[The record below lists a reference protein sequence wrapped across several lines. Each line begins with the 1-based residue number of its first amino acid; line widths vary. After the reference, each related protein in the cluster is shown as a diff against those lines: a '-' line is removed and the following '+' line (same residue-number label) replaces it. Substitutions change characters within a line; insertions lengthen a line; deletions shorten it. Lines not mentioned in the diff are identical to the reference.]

1 MGDCLAADAVLV
13 VDRLSSERDDV
24 PLFEEVSL
32 TMAPG
37 DVVQLAGPNGSG
49 KTTLLR
55 ILMGLSSRYQG
66 SIAWRGTTMPK
77 ARDEFL
83 SETLYLG
90 HTSGVK
96 SSLTPLENLRWTG
109 ALSRPVDEKT
119 LVGALERVGLAG
131 YEHQPCYALSAGQQ
145 RRVSLARLF
154 CTSALLWVL
163 DEPFTAIDLAGVAEI
178 EKWIDQHAEAGGM
191 VLLTTHH
198 RLALSRPPRVLS
210 LEAQ

>member
-1 MGDCLAADAVLV
+1 MAADAVLV
-13 VDRLSSERDDV
+13 LDRLSSERDDV
-24 PLFEEVSL
+24 PLFTELSL
-32 TMAPG
+32 TMGAG

-55 ILMGLSSRYQG
+55 ILMGLSSQYQG
-66 SIAWRGTTMPK
+66 NISWRGTAMPK
-77 ARDEFL
+77 GRVEFL
-83 SETLYLG
+83 ADTLYLG
-90 HTSGVK
+90 HNAGVK
-96 SSLTPLENLRWTG
+96 AALTPLENLRWTG
-109 ALSRPVDEKT
+109 ALCSPVDDKAIFA
-119 LVGALERVGLAG
+119 ALEKVGLAG

-154 CTSALLWVL
+154 CSPASLWVL

-178 EKWIDQHAEAGGM
+178 ESWIDQHAESGGM

-198 RLALSRPPRVLS
+198 RLSLSRPPRVLS

>member
-1 MGDCLAADAVLV
+1 MAADAVLV
-13 VDRLSSERDDV
+13 LDRLSSERDDV
-24 PLFEEVSL
+24 PLFTELSV
-32 TMAPG
+32 TMGAG

-55 ILMGLSSRYQG
+55 ILMGLSSQYQG
-66 SIAWRGTTMPK
+66 NISWRGTAMPK
-77 ARDEFL
+77 GRVEFL
-83 SETLYLG
+83 ADTLYLG
-90 HTSGVK
+90 HNAGVK
-96 SSLTPLENLRWTG
+96 AALTPLENLRWTG
-109 ALSRPVDEKT
+109 ALCSPVDDNAIFA
-119 LVGALERVGLAG
+119 ALEKVGLAG

-154 CTSALLWVL
+154 CSSASLWVL

-178 EKWIDQHAEAGGM
+178 ESWIDQHAESGGM

-198 RLALSRPPRVLS
+198 RLSLSRPPRVLS

>member
-1 MGDCLAADAVLV
+1 MAADAVLV
-13 VDRLSSERDDV
+13 LDRLSSERDDV
-24 PLFEEVSL
+24 PLFTELSL
-32 TMAPG
+32 TMGAG

-55 ILMGLSSRYQG
+55 ILMGLSSQYQG
-66 SIAWRGTTMPK
+66 NISRRGTAMPQG
-77 ARDEFL
+77 RVEFL
-83 SETLYLG
+83 ADTLYLG
-90 HTSGVK
+90 HTAGVK
-96 SSLTPLENLRWTG
+96 AALTPLENLRWTG
-109 ALSRPVDEKT
+109 ALCSPVDDNAIFA
-119 LVGALERVGLAG
+119 ALEKVGLAG

-154 CTSALLWVL
+154 CSSASLWVL

-178 EKWIDQHAEAGGM
+178 ESWIDQHAESGGM

-198 RLALSRPPRVLS
+198 RLSLSRPPRVLS